1 MQTLEHTVGSGE
13 VALWRAVI
21 VQALQ
26 DAVAVRR
33 TVRDGRPS
41 FLQDAVAVRRTVR
54 DGRPSFASQENEKAR
69 EWFGRAGA
77 NFSFVCDCADLS
89 ESAVAAYA
97 EGLIS
102 GGGWRRPAR
111 RTVA

>member
-1 MQTLEHTVGSGE
+1 M
-13 VALWRAVI
+13 I
-21 VQALQ
+21 DQALQ
-26 DAVAVRR
+26 DAVAAKRIM
-33 TVRDGRPS
+33 
-41 FLQDAVAVRRTVR
+41 R
-54 DGRPSFASQENEKAR
+54 DGRPSFASQESDKAR

-77 NFSFVCDCADLS
+77 NFVFVCDCADLS
-89 ESAVAAYA
+89 ESAAYA